1 MCGNCR
7 AIMAGTFVI
16 GTVVGAVA
24 SHIFMKN
31 KLQAAFDEQLESSR
45 AAAKRVIKNLRD
57 KLKES
62 EKVTV
67 EEETDTQ
74 IDGQETFEGYLEMV
88 DELYGEEEPKTKS
101 EKIPEGKID
110 FSSMACNLD
119 TVDFY
124 YVKEIN
130 KWFNDEGEPLTEDK
144 MKDILTEDG
153 LKVAYNNAAATSW
166 TVIRGYTVVFKTPL
180 GELP

>member
-24 SHIFMKN
+24 SHIFMRN

-62 EKVTV
+62 EKVTI

-101 EKIPEGKID
+101 EKIPEGKIED
-110 FSSMACNLD
+110 EIYDPD

-130 KWFNDEGEPLTEDK
+130 KWFNDEGEPLTEAK

-153 LKVAYNNAAATSW
+153 LKRAYELATG
-166 TVIRGYTVVFKTPL
+166 VNKFDRVKGYLIVFKTPA

>member
-57 KLKES
+57 KLKEL

-88 DELYGEEEPKTKS
+88 DELYGDEKPKTES
-101 EKIPEGKID
+101 EKIPEGKNEDEIYD
-110 FSSMACNLD
+110 PD

-130 KWFNDEGEPLTEDK
+130 KWFNDEGDPLTEAE

-153 LKVAYNNAAATSW
+153 LKEAYANATVTSW
-166 TVIRGYTVVFKTPL
+166 TVVRGYLIVFKTPL